1 MKLHERL
8 AELRR
13 EHRLTLRELRDRI
26 EERTGVRLSISY
38 LSELERTE
46 TGLPVETLARI
57 ARGYGISLQD
67 LLASVDFVEE
77 PTDAQ
82 YPTGLRALADKEGL
96 DPDWLAA
103 LARVEFRGRRPA
115 TEDEWRAIYAML
127 KAFLEPKLKG

>member
-13 EHRLTLRELRDRI
+13 EHQITLRELRDRI
-26 EERTGVRLSISY
+26 QERTGTKLSISY

-46 TGLPVETLARI
+46 SAPPVETLARI
-57 ARGYGISLQD
+57 AGGYGITLPD
-67 LLASVDFVEE
+67 LLASVDFFE
-77 PTDAQ
+77 PPTGAQ
-82 YPTGLRALADKEGL
+82 YPAGLRALADKEGL

-103 LARVEFRGRRPA
+103 LARIEFRGHRPQ

-127 KAFLEPKLKG
+127 KAFIEPKLKG